1 MQALFATLLFA
12 AAALPA
18 LAHAT
23 TTFPYPKDGD
33 AVDDPPRKSGKG
45 AISIAMGEPGC
56 LVVHT
61 RAVVA
66 HQARD
71 GHRA

>member
-12 AAALPA
+12 VAALPV

-23 TTFPYPKDGD
+23 TTLPYQKDGD
-33 AVDDPPRKSGKG
+33 AVDHPLRKSGKG

-56 LVVHT
+56 LVVHR

-66 HQARD
+66 HQARN